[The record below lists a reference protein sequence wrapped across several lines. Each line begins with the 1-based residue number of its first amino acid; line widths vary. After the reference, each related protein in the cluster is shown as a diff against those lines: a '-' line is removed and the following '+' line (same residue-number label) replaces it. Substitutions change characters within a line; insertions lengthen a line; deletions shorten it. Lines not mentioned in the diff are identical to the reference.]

1 MSEFPSWRSYW
12 DFCNS
17 ILHRSRFFREESA
30 ERFLAVVLETSK
42 GRGHNLPAGSI
53 LWRAQLG
60 YDWEPLGEN
69 SKHIDDIPCPLSSL
83 RMKPLR
89 DEAFEGRVNP
99 KGIPYLYLATE
110 RDTAMMEVRPWVG
123 SFISVGQFKILCN
136 LTFIDCSV
144 NERVPFIYFE
154 EPDAKIRE
162 KKVWSDI
169 NQAFSTPVNQN
180 DRKADYIPTQVLS
193 EMFKTNGFD
202 GIIYKS
208 SLGKGANIALF
219 DIQCAD
225 LINCFLYEVNEVSFK
240 FSEAGNPYFVK
251 K

>member
-12 DFCNS
+12 DFCYS
-17 ILHRSRFFREESA
+17 ILHRSRYFREESA
-30 ERFLAVVLETSK
+30 EKFLTVVLETSK
-42 GRGHNLPAGSI
+42 RRGRNLPAGSI

-60 YDWEPLGEN
+60 HDWKPLEEN
-69 SKHIDDIPCPLSSL
+69 GKHIDNIPCPLSSPI
-83 RMKPLR
+83 MKPLR

-110 RDTAMMEVRPWVG
+110 RDTAMAEVRPWVG
-123 SFISVGQFKILCN
+123 SFISVSQFKILRD
-136 LTFIDCSV
+136 LTLIDCSV
-144 NERVPFIYFE
+144 HEHVPFYFFE
-154 EPDAKIRE
+154 EPDAELRE

-169 NQAFSTPVNQN
+169 DQAFSKPVTPN
-180 DRKADYIPTQVLS
+180 DRKADYVPTQVLA
-193 EMFKTNGFD
+193 EMFKTNGSD